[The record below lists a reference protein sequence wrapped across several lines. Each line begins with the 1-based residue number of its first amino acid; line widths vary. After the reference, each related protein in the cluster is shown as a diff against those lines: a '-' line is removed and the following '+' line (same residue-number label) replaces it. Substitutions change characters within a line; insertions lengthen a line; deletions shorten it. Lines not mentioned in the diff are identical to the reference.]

1 MTCDQKHT
9 PGPWFQGCEDDPN
22 SGDIYMQDGSLV
34 AEAFINGDLDSRVA
48 NARLIAA
55 APDLLEE
62 LRQMTRA
69 YVRLLETG
77 RDLLVMQGCDCDPV
91 DKMEAGDPNLIA
103 ARAAI
108 AKATGGAA

>member
-1 MTCDQKHT
+1 MKAKHT

-55 APDLLEE
+55 APDLLEAVNV
-62 LRQMTRA
+62 LMTMDVKGHQLQDRLQFSTEGRA
-69 YVRLLETG
+69 IL
-77 RDLLVMQGCDCDPV
+77 
-91 DKMEAGDPNLIA
+91 DKVSV
-103 ARAAI
+103 AI
-108 AKATGGAA
+108 VKATGGAA